1 MSNTA
6 PAPTVTATM
15 AAAAAGIYY
24 ADRAAAAVDEAAALV
39 DCARRDGAHERADA
53 MREAWRIANS
63 AHMAATMAA
72 GSLERATHAGAAQRL
87 ADAAALAAEAADM
100 AAAAAAELEA
110 DGAEQ

>member
-15 AAAAAGIYY
+15 AAAAAGIHY
-24 ADRAAAAVDEAAALV
+24 ADRAAAAVDEAAALA
-39 DCARRDGAHERADA
+39 DRAYRDGAHEHASA
-53 MREAWRIANS
+53 MRAIWRIATS
-63 AHMAATMAA
+63 AHMAATIAA
-72 GSLERATHAGAAQRL
+72 AALERATHAGAAQRL